1 MRLVFVATAV
11 GFGVACAALLA
22 RQSFVTPQNPAGDLR
37 EPLENSVAVAANLP
51 ESILLT
57 DGVKS
62 WRASLERLGV
72 NRQARSFDPN
82 AAKSYL
88 ERLAPLVAYPGV
100 NASLLVS
107 KDGTITITRSQ
118 MARRLDVPRTIE
130 KLQRFLENP
139 PADGTL
145 YLALEK
151 TKPEVST
158 EDLQGINGRLA
169 SFTTRFNP
177 SDRARSHNLRL
188 VAKKLDRTFIP
199 PNGVFSFNERVG
211 PRDDESGY
219 RKAKIYL
226 NGRIAEGIGGGTCQV
241 SGTLYNAALLAGLTP
256 VVRSHH
262 SMTVAYLPPGR
273 DATVNYGS
281 IDLKL
286 RNDTGGPVYIR
297 ASAGLSRLTVSIY
310 GVKRPGRSVQVYS
323 RARWS
328 KGRLIAK
335 TYRIVKQDGKLL
347 AKELISV
354 DSYKP
359 KPPTERRETAAKR
372 SFHAKRRSL
381 PPLRTVSHEKPVLKP
396 VSSDVGK
403 RGETLPQ

>member
-1 MRLVFVATAV
+1 
-11 GFGVACAALLA
+11 
-22 RQSFVTPQNPAGDLR
+22 
-37 EPLENSVAVAANLP
+37 
-51 ESILLT
+51 
-57 DGVKS
+57 
-62 WRASLERLGV
+62 
-72 NRQARSFDPN
+72 
-82 AAKSYL
+82 
-88 ERLAPLVAYPGV
+88 LAPLVAYPGV

-177 SDRARSHNLRL
+177 GDRARSHNLRL

>member
-1 MRLVFVATAV
+1 M
-11 GFGVACAALLA
+11 
-22 RQSFVTPQNPAGDLR
+22 
-37 EPLENSVAVAANLP
+37 ENSVAVAANLP

-359 KPPTERRETAAKR
+359 KPPTERRKAAAKR

>member
-1 MRLVFVATAV
+1 MRLVFVAAAV
-11 GFGVACAALLA
+11 GFGMACAALLA
-22 RQSFVTPQNPAGDLR
+22 RQSFVAPQNLAEGLR
-37 EPLENSVAVAANLP
+37 EPLESGVTVAANLP
-51 ESILLT
+51 DSILLT
-57 DGVKS
+57 DGVKA
-62 WRASLERLGV
+62 WRASLEKLGV
-72 NRQARSFDPN
+72 NRQMRSFDPN

-100 NASLLVS
+100 NASLLVA
-107 KDGTITITRSQ
+107 KDGTVTITRSQ
-118 MARRLDVPRTIE
+118 MARRLDVPKTVE

-139 PADGTL
+139 PTDSTL
-145 YLALEK
+145 HMVLEK
-151 TKPEVST
+151 TKPEIST

-177 SDRARSHNLRL
+177 GDRARSHNLRL

-199 PNGVFSFNERVG
+199 PNGIFSFNERVG
-211 PRDDESGY
+211 PRDGESGY

-297 ASAGLSRLTVSIY
+297 SSAGVSRLTVSVY
-310 GVKRPGRSVQVYS
+310 GVKRPGRSVVVYS

-335 TYRIVKQDGKLL
+335 TYRVVKQDGKVL

-359 KPPTERRETAAKR
+359 KPPEERRKTAAKKIF
-372 SFHAKRRSL
+372 SAKRRSF
-381 PPLRTVSHEKPVLKP
+381 PLVRTVSHVKPVP
-396 VSSDVGK
+396 SSINAGK
-403 RGETLPQ
+403 RGENLPQ